1 MSETHPGF
9 TLEQPHKGRSAHV
22 KHCGGIFDGEVFR
35 QIVAEPLA
43 HLRQLGVLR
52 RRQIEWLRW
61 LEGKFHQKQPDNG
74 VRPVPASGVLG
85 KVGEFQDQFPKER
98 CDRHDKAFVGEPLHF
113 AAVNQKRPE
122 LHARMTRRF
131 VLQLGRKPDG
141 PAWRDDPGALLR
153 LDRYDP
159 ADCIEKLSLF
169 VTVLRSRKAV
179 SVMRD
184 DGDLVRDAYAVLQ
197 S

>member
-1 MSETHPGF
+1 MSETHAGF

-22 KHCGGIFDGEVFR
+22 KHSGSVFDEEVSR
-35 QIVAEPLA
+35 QIIAEALA

-52 RRQIEWLRW
+52 RRQIERLHW

-74 VRPVPASGVLG
+74 VRPGPASWVLG

-98 CDRHDKAFVGEPLHF
+98 CNRHDKAFVGEPLHF
-113 AAVNQKRPE
+113 AGVDQKRPE

-131 VLQLGRKPDG
+131 VLQPGRKPDG
-141 PAWRDDPGALLR
+141 PAWRDDPGAFAR

-159 ADCIEKLSLF
+159 TDRIEKLSRF

-184 DGDLVRDAYAVLQ
+184 DSDLVRNAYPVLQ
-197 S
+197 N